1 MLSVSKNIFQS
12 SENIISMV
20 RPENRLRDTGRNDS
34 QNAVKPSYWLSPIW
48 ELLGHLY
55 LMFLISLISTKQ
67 YFPVFLSSASMSHV
81 SICTWEKLGRI
92 SILVTRKA
100 ENSVQ
105 THVGITVKIFQVK
118 KHFTKV
124 IQRYRLPYIGYLSL
138 IYVRLYFCC
147 LIFRCLGTILQYINM
162 RCLAKVDNSL
172 RPSQTYSILY
182 FHTAMPK

>member
-1 MLSVSKNIFQS
+1 MLSVSKNILQS

-20 RPENRLRDTGRNDS
+20 RPENRLRDTGRNNS
-34 QNAVKPSYWLSPIW
+34 KNAVKPSYWLSPIW

-81 SICTWEKLGRI
+81 SICTWEKLGCI
-92 SILVTRKA
+92 SILVTGKA

-105 THVGITVKIFQVK
+105 THVGITVKILQVK

-124 IQRYRLPYIGYLSL
+124 IQRYRLPCIGYLSL
-138 IYVRLYFCC
+138 IYVRFYFCC
-147 LIFRCLGTILQYINM
+147 LIFRCLNYLTIY
-162 RCLAKVDNSL
+162 
-172 RPSQTYSILY
+172 
-182 FHTAMPK
+182 